1 MEVKNRKILEA
12 LQMQPLSE
20 EEMTARHILGR
31 MYGPIASCVESTR
44 NTRLYNRDLW
54 ENALQDEILLEK
66 VATKALFLELG
77 HPADREETDM
87 RQTCACIPEVPKIV
101 GDDLC
106 AYVDILDTPN
116 GRLLKTLVDYGFVP
130 GISSRGSGDVMENNQ
145 VDPETFF
152 LETWDIVQLP
162 AVKKARLNMCESLDS
177 NGVKLKKAL
186 AESYK
191 AAKEEDK
198 DTMKKALE
206 NLNID
211 INEAL
216 EDDTASDI
224 EISNTAYSDEEKHL
238 AKNIA
243 ADKEIAVE
251 AKEIKLITDPADIP
265 WAEDEENVLMEE
277 MPADEES
284 EETEQ
289 SVEEPAVAEEI
300 PDEPVEELAEVE
312 AEEDSNKETSEEA
325 EEKAEVDVEEYE
337 EMDDLDTV
345 GDAIEMLQEFDD
357 DVKIELEPI
366 NIDGEQYDVKAFTSF
381 IDDEGD
387 TDILVLGVNC
397 EKAEENSD
405 DTDENIEQETEEETS
420 VETIEEVEETEEVE
434 DDEKSADD
442 DGDSEVIESLKEMVR
457 QKEALEAE
465 VSELR
470 KAKSVGDAK
479 EKELQESLLCY
490 KTALKKTKTEAANVV
505 SKLESKVKE
514 LTEKLTQSQ
523 NDVKVLT
530 ETVNKAQQLKE
541 SLNGSKDKEKK
552 LTEEVSKLTKQS
564 KTLEAKLE
572 GQTKVYTEKLQER
585 TNLAKSYKARFIE
598 TLNKYVESKAS
609 LLGIAPSE
617 ITSRLNES
625 YTLKDVD
632 AVCEQ
637 ILDSAVNFSRLP
649 FGGRTKTSA
658 RIAESVTKPVRRDP
672 EYGYEIDDSLYELA
686 GLKK

>member
-1 MEVKNRKILEA
+1 M
-12 LQMQPLSE
+12 
-20 EEMTARHILGR
+20 
-31 MYGPIASCVESTR
+31 
-44 NTRLYNRDLW
+44 D
-54 ENALQDEILLEK
+54 
-66 VATKALFLELG
+66 
-77 HPADREETDM
+77 
-87 RQTCACIPEVPKIV
+87 
-101 GDDLC
+101 
-106 AYVDILDTPN
+106 
-116 GRLLKTLVDYGFVP
+116 
-130 GISSRGSGDVMENNQ
+130 NNQ

-162 AVKKARLNMCESLDS
+162 AVKKARLNVCESLDS
-177 NGVKLKKAL
+177 TDLKLKKAL

-211 INEAL
+211 INEELA
-216 EDDTASDI
+216 
-224 EISNTAYSDEEKHL
+224 EE
-238 AKNIA
+238 AP
-243 ADKEIAVE
+243 V
-251 AKEIKLITDPADIP
+251 LITNPEDIP
-265 WAEDEENVLMEE
+265 WAEDEENILVEE
-277 MPADEES
+277 MPAEEES
-284 EETEQ
+284 EEVDQPME
-289 SVEEPAVAEEI
+289 SPIEEPIVDDEI
-300 PDEPVEELAEVE
+300 PEESDEVE
-312 AEEDSNKETSEEA
+312 AAEETDEAKEEA
-325 EEKAEVDVEEYE
+325 LEESEEEKAEVDVEEYE
-337 EMDDLDTV
+337 EVDDLDTV

-381 IDDEGD
+381 VDDEGD

-397 EKAEENSD
+397 EKAEESSD
-405 DTDENIEQETEEETS
+405 DTDENIEQETDEETP
-420 VETIEEVEETEEVE
+420 VETIEEVEETEEAE

-479 EKELQESLLCY
+479 ETELQESLMCY
-490 KTALKKTKTEAANVV
+490 KTALKKANAEADKV
-505 SKLESKVKE
+505 SGLEAKVKE

-530 ETVNKAQQLKE
+530 EKVNKAQQLKE
-541 SLNGSKDKEKK
+541 SLNGSKEKEKR

-585 TNLAKSYKARFIE
+585 TQLAKSYKARFIE

-649 FGGRTKTSA
+649 FGGRTRTSA
-658 RIAESVTKPVRRDP
+658 RIAESVSKPVRRDP